1 MANALNRRILKLALP
16 NILSNL
22 TVPLLGMVDIA
33 LSGHLNDAYAIG
45 GIAIASTIFSLIYWN
60 FSFLRMGT
68 TGLTA
73 QAHGRGDKVE
83 MGRNLVQ
90 SLFIAIIGSIL
101 VLILQ
106 QPLLKLILSVMSP
119 ETALASYAATYY
131 NIVIWGAPAMLCTYA
146 LNGWLIGMQNTWWPM
161 VVSIITNVTNI
172 AISAS
177 LVLFGG
183 RGIDGIAVGTIS
195 AQWVG
200 VAALALG
207 AYYLFLN
214 RGAVY
219 LPHRLSDL
227 KVGLRRYFGTNVHIL
242 FRTMLLALISAFFT
256 YSGTQQGALP
266 LAANALLYQ
275 FFNFFSYFI
284 DGFAFAA
291 EALVGHFYG
300 MKERKLLRRSIRT
313 LVIWGLSLAVATSLI
328 YMLVAHP
335 FLHILTDKV
344 EVIAYAD
351 SYLPWVFVL
360 PLTGFLA
367 FLYDG
372 VFVGVTATKE
382 MFVSMLTAV
391 LVFFALY
398 YLLPLSDQN
407 HILWA
412 SFVTYLA
419 IRGGMQ
425 ILITR
430 KLRGLGLPFGET
442 YYFSIGSTFLDT
454 EQDIR
459 HLICREFPQGE
470 FSSFYSTPDASG
482 KNDRVY
488 LNSVFRVESELAVE
502 QIIARAKALETQAGR
517 DRSSRDVSL
526 DVDVVIQGKTILRE
540 KDFRNDYFQKG
551 YKELINHGQTDN

>member
-1 MANALNRRILKLALP
+1 MANALNRLILKLALP